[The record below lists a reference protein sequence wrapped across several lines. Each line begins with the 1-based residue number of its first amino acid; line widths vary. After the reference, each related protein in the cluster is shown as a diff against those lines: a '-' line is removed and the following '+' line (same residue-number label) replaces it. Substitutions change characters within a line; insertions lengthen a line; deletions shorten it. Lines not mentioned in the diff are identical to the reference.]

1 MHFFFLSWKIIAYYH
16 SNSHCFEHFSYFVKE
31 ISTGI
36 QKKFSIG
43 FHTINQKAT
52 QNICL
57 VPVHYF
63 CNFIYQLSKSNYII
77 LTIQALTVQQ
87 TNGCKRGN
95 FPMLFINQICL
106 NHGFKGIKS
115 KIEIVK
121 VDSIFTLKCKTTTGK
136 WGNLTQI
143 TLTSLLGVNFPNI
156 WIPRLQIYQMQLK
169 GNKACL
175 LDSNAT
181 KLSKEFCTKLDD
193 SFN

>member
-1 MHFFFLSWKIIAYYH
+1 
-16 SNSHCFEHFSYFVKE
+16 
-31 ISTGI
+31 
-36 QKKFSIG
+36 
-43 FHTINQKAT
+43 
-52 QNICL
+52 
-57 VPVHYF
+57 
-63 CNFIYQLSKSNYII
+63 
-77 LTIQALTVQQ
+77 
-87 TNGCKRGN
+87 
-95 FPMLFINQICL
+95 MLFITQICL
-106 NHGFKGIKS
+106 NHGFSRYKS
-115 KIEIVK
+115 NVDIVR

-193 SFN
+193 SFIKLIHVAYWWSYNDPRLHFGMFVLFFLLKKQALTSFIDVGNIAWKKLMEAFVFVFCVLLVTHWHFLNTMWNKFNSWIGKFLRKKV

>member
-1 MHFFFLSWKIIAYYH
+1 MHFYISWKIIAYYH

-31 ISTGI
+31 ISTGT

-63 CNFIYQLSKSNYII
+63 RNFIYQLSKSNYII
-77 LTIQALTVQQ
+77 LTTQALTVQQ

-95 FPMLFINQICL
+95 STCCSS
-106 NHGFKGIKS
+106 KGIKS

-181 KLSKEFCTKLDD
+181 KLSKEFCTKLD